1 MTERGGAERGPVLL
15 VDDRPDTLAAL
26 ESILGGAGCV
36 CRRAT
41 TAQIALSLA
50 HTQSPKVVV
59 ARLELA
65 PMSGLD
71 LLRELRRLSP
81 PTRVILTADALGIAT
96 AITCMNEGADA
107 VVLEPMTNPDKLLAA
122 VDDAFAFLDRWNRL
136 FVELQTLRGISL

>member
-1 MTERGGAERGPVLL
+1 MSAERRAERGPVLL
-15 VDDRPDTLAAL
+15 VDDRPEALASMEATLAGA
-26 ESILGGAGCV
+26 SIV

-65 PMSGLD
+65 PTSGLE

-81 PTRVILTADALGIAT
+81 PTRVILTADLLGIAT

-107 VVLEPMTNPDKLLAA
+107 VVLEPVNHPDKLLAA
-122 VDDAFAFLDRWNRL
+122 VDDAFAFLDRWHRL